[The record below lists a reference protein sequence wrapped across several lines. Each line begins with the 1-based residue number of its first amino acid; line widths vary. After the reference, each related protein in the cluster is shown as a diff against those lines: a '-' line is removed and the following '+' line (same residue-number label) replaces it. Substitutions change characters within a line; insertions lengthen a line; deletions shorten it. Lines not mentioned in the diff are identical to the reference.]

1 MADKYINATKLIE
14 RLKEER
20 THSLASEAWNPA
32 LVGTMLEL
40 KTKHILGEIISVLEE
55 EPAADVVPCPAP
67 NWPICQN
74 CGKPMVSRKAGSA
87 MGEKTDTGSKPDY
100 IEEPTV
106 TDKTIGGPASVD
118 KTIGGRRKRTV
129 LKARKGNII
138 LVPEDEAVIGRQK
151 DTDYSEL
158 LEDCSLISRRHGKFM
173 KRGRDW
179 YIVDFGSTNGTL
191 VNDVELEPD
200 KPVRFS
206 PGDVVDIGTYIF
218 DVVEQ

>member
-1 MADKYINATKLIE
+1 MMKATMKD
-14 RLKEER
+14 
-20 THSLASEAWNPA
+20 N
-32 LVGTMLEL
+32 
-40 KTKHILGEIISVLEE
+40 EIK
-55 EPAADVVPCPAP
+55 CPACGESIP
-67 NWPICQN
+67 DDSRYCDMCGVELLECVNCGALGLDSFCAD
-74 CGKPMVSRKAGSA
+74 CGKPMVSRKAGSS
-87 MGEKTDTGSKPDY
+87 MSGKTDAGRKEDST
-100 IEEPTV
+100 EEPTV
-106 TDKTIGGPASVD
+106 TDKTIGGSASVD

-138 LVPEDEAVIGRQK
+138 LVPEDDAMIGRQK
-151 DTDYSEL
+151 DTRYSEL

-200 KPVRFS
+200 NPVRFS

>member
-1 MADKYINATKLIE
+1 MKDK
-14 RLKEER
+14 
-20 THSLASEAWNPA
+20 
-32 LVGTMLEL
+32 
-40 KTKHILGEIISVLEE
+40 EII
-55 EPAADVVPCPAP
+55 CPACGEAIP
-67 NWPICQN
+67 DDSRYCDMCGVELLECLNCGALGVDN
-74 CGKPMVSRKAGSA
+74 FCADCGKPMVSRKAEIAVSG
-87 MGEKTDTGSKPDY
+87 KTDTGWKVDSA
-100 IEEPTV
+100 EETPAV
-106 TDKTIGGPASVD
+106 DKTIDENVIVD

-129 LKARKGNII
+129 LKARKEDIVII
-138 LVPEDEAVIGRQK
+138 PEDEAVIGRGK
-151 DTDYSEL
+151 DTHYSVL

-218 DVVEQ
+218 DVTEQ

>member
-74 CGKPMVSRKAGSA
+74 CGKLMVYCGE
-87 MGEKTDTGSKPDY
+87 EKTGDIVWKRYSCKDCY
-100 IEEPTV
+100 NQNVARRV
-106 TDKTIGGPASVD
+106 T
-118 KTIGGRRKRTV
+118 
-129 LKARKGNII
+129 N
-138 LVPEDEAVIGRQK
+138 
-151 DTDYSEL
+151 
-158 LEDCSLISRRHGKFM
+158 
-173 KRGRDW
+173 
-179 YIVDFGSTNGTL
+179 
-191 VNDVELEPD
+191 NDA
-200 KPVRFS
+200 
-206 PGDVVDIGTYIF
+206 
-218 DVVEQ
+218 

>member
-1 MADKYINATKLIE
+1 MMK
-14 RLKEER
+14 
-20 THSLASEAWNPA
+20 
-32 LVGTMLEL
+32 VTM
-40 KTKHILGEIISVLEE
+40 KDNEIK
-55 EPAADVVPCPAP
+55 CPACGESIP
-67 NWPICQN
+67 DDSRYCDMCGVELLECVNCGALGVDN
-74 CGKPMVSRKAGSA
+74 FCADCGKPMVSQKGGSA
-87 MGEKTDTGSKPDY
+87 VGEKTDTGSRPDY
-100 IEEPTV
+100 IEEPAV
-106 TDKTIGGPASVD
+106 TDKTIGCPDSVD

-138 LVPEDEAVIGRQK
+138 LVPEDDAMIGRQK
-151 DTDYSEL
+151 DTNYSEL

-191 VNDVELEPD
+191 VNDMELEPD